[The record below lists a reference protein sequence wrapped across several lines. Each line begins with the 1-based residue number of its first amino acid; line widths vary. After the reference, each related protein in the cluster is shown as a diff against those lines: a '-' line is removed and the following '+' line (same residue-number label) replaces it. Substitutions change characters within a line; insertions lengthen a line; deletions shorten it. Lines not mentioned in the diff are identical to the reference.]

1 MATEGTAK
9 MYDRIKLLGNAQD
22 AGRPQL
28 GCTEKCCEDAR
39 RNTHLS
45 RMPVSLGLHGEQF
58 GIVEATRCIGDQ
70 ISLMGNS
77 QISEVWLTH
86 AHLGHIE
93 GLGQFGR
100 ESFNSKNVK
109 LRCSDSVVDYVMKH
123 PIWKK
128 LIERGNLTFDKF
140 KSDTIVPIEVPH
152 RAQDFDTHAILFKGK
167 NNNILFLPDHDTWE
181 KTLDFVE
188 YNNPKEWFSSLEAN
202 IILLDGTFWNSSE
215 LKGRIQA
222 DVPHPTVSE
231 TLDLIGERS
240 ANDPR
245 VIFIHL
251 NHTNPLH
258 YPDSVEYQKLVSLG
272 WEVGE
277 EGMELNL

>member
-1 MATEGTAK
+1 MAKKGTAK
-9 MYDRIKLLGNAQD
+9 MYDRITLLGNAQD

-39 RNTHLS
+39 RNTDLS
-45 RMPVSLGLHGEQF
+45 RMPVSLGLQGEKF
-58 GIVEATRCIGDQ
+58 GIVEATRCIGTQ
-70 ISLMGNS
+70 LSLLDNS
-77 QISEVWLTH
+77 QISELWLTH

-100 ESFNSKNVK
+100 ESLNSKNVK

-140 KSDTIVPIEVPH
+140 KSDNIIPIEVPH
-152 RAQDFDTHAILFKGK
+152 RARDFDTHALLFKGQ
-167 NNNILFLPDHDTWE
+167 NNNIFFLPDHDTWE
-181 KTLDFVE
+181 KTLEFE
-188 YNNPKEWFSSLEAN
+188 RYENPREWFSSLDAN
-202 IILLDGTFWNSSE
+202 IILLDGTFWDSNE

-222 DVPHPTVSE
+222 DVPHPPVSE
-231 TLDLIGERS
+231 TIDIIGRREDG
-240 ANDPR
+240 DPR

-258 YPDSVEYQKLVSLG
+258 YPNSPEYQKLSDLG

-277 EGMELNL
+277 EGMEFNL

>member
-1 MATEGTAK
+1 MAKEGTAT

-39 RNTHLS
+39 RDTNLS
-45 RMPVSLGLHGEQF
+45 RMPVSLGLYGEQF
-58 GIVEATRCIGDQ
+58 GIVETTRCIGDQ
-70 ISLMGNS
+70 ITLMGNLP
-77 QISEVWLTH
+77 ISEVWLTH

-100 ESFNSKNVK
+100 ESLNSKNVK

-188 YNNPKEWFSSLEAN
+188 YNNPKEWFSSLDAN
-202 IILLDGTFWNSSE
+202 IILLDGTFWNSNE

-222 DVPHPTVSE
+222 NVPHPTVSE
-231 TLDLIGERS
+231 TLDLIGEKS
-240 ANDPR
+240 VNDPR

-258 YPDSVEYQKLVSLG
+258 YPNSDEYQKVTSLG

>member
-109 LRCSDSVVDYVMKH
+109 LRCSESVANYVMKH

-140 KSDTIVPIEVPH
+140 KSDIIVPIEVPH

-231 TLDLIGERS
+231 TIDLIGERS

-277 EGMELNL
+277 EGMVLNL

>member
-9 MYDRIKLLGNAQD
+9 MYDRIRLLGNAQD

-28 GCTEKCCEDAR
+28 GCTEKCCKDAR

-109 LRCSDSVVDYVMKH
+109 LRCSESVANYVMKH

-167 NNNILFLPDHDTWE
+167 NNNILFLPDHDRWE

-222 DVPHPTVSE
+222 NVPHPTVSE

-258 YPDSVEYQKLVSLG
+258 YPNSDEYQKVTSLG

>member
-1 MATEGTAK
+1 
-9 MYDRIKLLGNAQD
+9 MYDRVILLGNAQD

-28 GCTEKCCEDAR
+28 GCTQKCCEDAR
-39 RNTHLS
+39 QNTDLS

-70 ISLMGNS
+70 IALMSNS

-93 GLGQFGR
+93 GLGQFGK
-100 ESFNSKNVK
+100 ESLNSKNVK
-109 LRCSDSVVDYVMKH
+109 LRCSDSVVDYVLKH

-140 KSDTIVPIEVPH
+140 ESDNIIPIEVPH
-152 RAQDFDTHAILFKGK
+152 RAQDFDTHSILFKGK
-167 NNNILFLPDHDTWE
+167 KNNILFLPDHDTWE

-188 YNNPKEWFSSLEAN
+188 YNNPKEWFSSLDAN
-202 IILLDGTFWNSSE
+202 IILLDGTFWNSNE
-215 LKGRIQA
+215 LKGRVQA
-222 DVPHPTVSE
+222 EVPHPTVSE
-231 TLDLIGERS
+231 TLDFIGERS
-240 ANDPR
+240 ENDPR

-258 YPDSVEYQKLVSLG
+258 YPNSDEYQKVTSLG

>member
-1 MATEGTAK
+1 MVKKGTAK
-9 MYDRIKLLGNAQD
+9 MYDRITLLGNAQD

-39 RNTHLS
+39 HNTDLS

-70 ISLMGNS
+70 ITLMNNS

-109 LRCSDSVVDYVMKH
+109 LRCSESVTNYVMKH

-128 LIERGNLTFDKF
+128 LIERGNLTFAKF

-152 RAQDFDTHAILFKGK
+152 RAQDFDTHSILFKGK

-202 IILLDGTFWNSSE
+202 IILLDGTFWNSNE
-215 LKGRIQA
+215 LRGRIQA

-231 TLDLIGERS
+231 TLDFIGERS
-240 ANDPR
+240 ENDPR

-258 YPDSVEYQKLVSLG
+258 YPNSDEYQKVTSLG

>member
-1 MATEGTAK
+1 MVKKGTAK
-9 MYDRIKLLGNAQD
+9 MYDRITLLGNAQD

-39 RNTHLS
+39 RNTDLS

-58 GIVEATRCIGDQ
+58 GIVEATRCIGAQ
-70 ISLMGNS
+70 LSLLDNS
-77 QISEVWLTH
+77 QISELWLTH

-100 ESFNSKNVK
+100 ESLNSKNVK

-128 LIERGNLTFDKF
+128 LIERGNLTFAKF
-140 KSDTIVPIEVPH
+140 ESDTIVPIEVPH
-152 RAQDFDTHAILFKGK
+152 RAQDFDTHALLFKGNK
-167 NNNILFLPDHDTWE
+167 NNVLFLPDHDTWE
-181 KTLDFVE
+181 ETLALVDC
-188 YNNPKEWFSSLEAN
+188 NSPKEWFSSLDAN
-202 IILLDGTFWNSSE
+202 IVLLDGTFWDGNE
-215 LKGRIQA
+215 LKNRVQSK
-222 DVPHPTVSE
+222 VPHPTVSE
-231 TLDLIGERS
+231 TLNLIGKKSE
-240 ANDPR
+240 NDPR

-258 YPDSVEYQKLVSLG
+258 YPNSDEYQKVVSLG